1 MGASLFTNIL
11 QVGIVV
17 KDLDE
22 AVKRY
27 WHQYGIGPWAIYDF
41 NPKTVKEMI
50 LHGKPAEY
58 SMHLAM
64 TFVGNVEIEL
74 MEPKDD
80 KSIYAEFLKEHGEGL
95 HHLAVDTQGYRQ
107 TVDFF
112 EKKGW
117 GYCRAAYGKHHGIAI
132 LTHLRTWDSSWRSL
146 MKTLILYILNQRLY
160 IHPEQFFLGIGMV
173 ANRP

>member
-1 MGASLFTNIL
+1 MSNPLFTNIL

-50 LHGKPAEY
+50 IHGKPAQY
-58 SMHLAM
+58 SMRLAM

-80 KSIYAEFLKEHGEGL
+80 MSIYAEFLKEHGEGL
-95 HHLAVDTQGYRQ
+95 HHLAVDTPGYNQ

-112 EKKGW
+112 EKKGLDVLQGGLW
-117 GYCRAAYGKHHGIAI
+117 ETSRYSYFDTLNDLGFITEIYDEDPDFQYPEPDAIYPPGATLSGYRYA
-132 LTHLRTWDSSWRSL
+132 
-146 MKTLILYILNQRLY
+146 
-160 IHPEQFFLGIGMV
+160 E
-173 ANRP
+173 